1 MKDLEERLQH
11 AQRREQKQADELQQM
26 EEQYAERVRHLKD
39 QNQRLM
45 ESQRDASRAGA
56 DQASSMLA
64 TGGSPTVENAEKI
77 LSEQLREMTSVL
89 EEFDTKYS
97 RKEK

>member
-39 QNQRLM
+39 QN
-45 ESQRDASRAGA
+45 
-56 DQASSMLA
+56 
-64 TGGSPTVENAEKI
+64 
-77 LSEQLREMTSVL
+77 
-89 EEFDTKYS
+89 
-97 RKEK
+97 